1 MPEISTKVSPSVF
14 YRKMGSGPVAVLL
27 HGFPE
32 SGTLWQNIWDDLS
45 QSFTLIIPDFPGSGK
60 SVLVQDTSIADMAT
74 CVKEIMDHEG
84 IKSAVIA
91 GHSMG
96 GYVGFAFAALYP
108 ERLKGLSLIHSTPEA
123 DDAEKIKTRQKSI
136 ELIRKGAKNTFIT
149 HMIPNLFS
157 ESFNLSKP
165 LVVKGQIEEGLKMD
179 DGGMINFYNAMIAR
193 RGNTDVLGDAVFPMQ
208 WIVGKDDNVIHYKK
222 ILELCYKSCINFVSF
237 YRNCGHM
244 SMIEMPEKLTE
255 DLNIFINYSYSI
267 NTTN

>member
-1 MPEISTKVSPSVF
+1 
-14 YRKMGSGPVAVLL
+14 
-27 HGFPE
+27 
-32 SGTLWQNIWDDLS
+32 
-45 QSFTLIIPDFPGSGK
+45 
-60 SVLVQDTSIADMAT
+60 
-74 CVKEIMDHEG
+74 
-84 IKSAVIA
+84 
-91 GHSMG
+91 
-96 GYVGFAFAALYP
+96 
-108 ERLKGLSLIHSTPEA
+108 
-123 DDAEKIKTRQKSI
+123 
-136 ELIRKGAKNTFIT
+136 
-149 HMIPNLFS
+149 MIPNLFS